1 MKDTLKNNKI
11 KIGLARRV
19 NFLSLRAIVF
29 VCVAVI
35 LGVVVVRFTLAATP
49 VQGLTATYFNNAT
62 LSGSPKLTRVDTEVN
77 FNWGSGSPASSL
89 PVDNFSARWTG
100 TLTPAVSGIYQI
112 FTGSDNGVRVW
123 VGDQLV
129 VNSWTEHPSMENS
142 GSVNLV
148 KGTQYPIKVEYY
160 EARGAALL
168 TLQWASSAGVARGVI
183 PRTVLSTTVNTP
195 TPSVTPKPSGTP
207 VGTVTPVPTPTAS
220 PTPTPVVSNPQL
232 KSVSWWESQYNGIWS
247 YNYGHDLPLSK
258 SKDSWDYYDLAYSI
272 DDPVAMYLASGKT
285 KYLDQSLVYINN
297 MVNNAA
303 VSSSL
308 GSAAYRDSYLGWAS
322 HKNGSTGQEEPLYE
336 SYAWRYVTRAL
347 LVIKRTPALYSNPT
361 YKSQYDKL
369 LAFTERNIFDKWYA
383 RGIDN
388 IYRSNT
394 NMASHWAYITM
405 DLSQM
410 TTDATRLAREKKI
423 FDDINNHIPTYGNAS
438 LHGQMKT
445 SPVNA
450 AAYFWNE
457 EWGKT
462 ARPGQDVS
470 HANAEMAY
478 ITEAYDL
485 GLGGWTQA
493 DIKKFVVTLDKV
505 VWKKDGGPYAASV
518 DGSGSDNG
526 WFIDGW
532 MKLGRYDANL
542 QKRFETHTVG
552 FAPGNGA
559 LNAKRLGAPQ

>member
-1 MKDTLKNNKI
+1 MKTKPTAPGI
-11 KIGLARRV
+11 KQRINWRSTQALVLVAVMVVAGLAV
-19 NFLSLRAIVF
+19 
-29 VCVAVI
+29 VA
-35 LGVVVVRFTLAATP
+35 FTRAATP
-49 VQGLTATYFNNAT
+49 VQGLTAMYFDNT
-62 LSGSPKLTRVDTEVN
+62 TMSGSPKLTRVDPEVN
-77 FNWGSGSPASSL
+77 FNWGSGSPASSV
-89 PVDNFSARWTG
+89 PADNFSARWTG

-123 VGDQLV
+123 IGDQLV

-142 GSVNLV
+142 GSLNLV
-148 KGTQYPIKVEYY
+148 KGTRYPIKVEYY

-168 TLQWASSAGVARGVI
+168 TLQWSSSAGVARGVI
-183 PRTVLSTTVNTP
+183 PRTALSTTVEVP
-195 TPSVTPKPSGTP
+195 TPSVRPLPSGTP
-207 VGTVTPVPTPTAS
+207 VGTVTPVPTPT
-220 PTPTPVVSNPQL
+220 PVASNPQL
-232 KSVSWWESQYNGIWS
+232 KSVSWWENQYNDIWS
-247 YNYGHDLPLSK
+247 YNYSHDLPLSK
-258 SKDSWDYYDLAYSI
+258 SKDSWDYYNLAYSI

-285 KYLDQSLVYINN
+285 KYMDQALVYINN

-322 HKNGSTGQEEPLYE
+322 NKNGSTGQEEPLYE

-347 LVIKRTPALYSNPT
+347 LVIKQTPALYGNAT

-394 NMASHWAYITM
+394 NMASHWAYISM
-405 DLSQM
+405 DLSLM
-410 TTDATRLAREKKI
+410 TTDATRLSREKKI

-445 SPVNA
+445 SPVNS
-450 AAYFWNE
+450 AAYFWNG

-485 GLGGWTQA
+485 GLGGWTRA
-493 DIKKFVVTLDKV
+493 DINKFVVTLDKV
-505 VWKKDGGPYAASV
+505 IWKKDGGPYAASV
-518 DGSGSDNG
+518 DGTGTDNG

-532 MKLGRYDANL
+532 MKLARYDANL

-559 LNAKRLGAPQ
+559 LNARRLGAPQ

>member
-1 MKDTLKNNKI
+1 MPKTNNTAAGAKT
-11 KIGLARRV
+11 GLTRRPS
-19 NFLSLRAIVF
+19 FRSRRALIFAAIV
-29 VCVAVI
+29 VLAGITAVA
-35 LGVVVVRFTLAATP
+35 FTRAATP
-49 VQGLTATYFNNAT
+49 AVGLSAAYFNNAT
-62 LSGSPKLTRVDTEVN
+62 LSGSPVVSRVDTEVN
-77 FNWGSGSPASSL
+77 YNWGAGSPAAAV
-89 PVDNFSARWTG
+89 PTDNFSARWTG
-100 TLTPAVSGIYQI
+100 TLTAPASGVFEI
-112 FTGSDNGVRVW
+112 FTASDNGVRVW
-123 VGDQLV
+123 IGDQLV
-129 VNSWTEHPSMENS
+129 VNSWTDHPPMENS
-142 GSVNLV
+142 GSLNLV
-148 KGTQYPIKVEYY
+148 QGTQYPIKVEYF
-160 EARGAALL
+160 EIRGNAMIS
-168 TLQWASSAGVARGVI
+168 LQWSGPGIARGVI
-183 PRTVLSTTVNTP
+183 PRSVLSTTVSTPVPSP
-195 TPSVTPKPSGTP
+195 TPSGAPGT
-207 VGTVTPVPTPTAS
+207 TVTPVPTPT
-220 PTPTPVVSNPQL
+220 PTPAATPVVSNPQL

-247 YNYGHDLPLSK
+247 YNYSNDLPLSK
-258 SKDSWDYYDLAYSI
+258 SSDSWDYYNLAYSI

-297 MVNNAA
+297 MVNNAKA
-303 VSSSL
+303 SSTL

-347 LVIKRTPALYSNPT
+347 LVIKKTPALYGNPT
-361 YKSQYDKL
+361 YKAQYDKL
-369 LAFTERNIFDKWYA
+369 LAFTEKNIFDKWYA

-394 NMASHWAYITM
+394 NMASHWAYISM
-405 DLSQM
+405 DLSLM
-410 TTDATRLAREKKI
+410 TTDATRLAKEKKV

-457 EWGKT
+457 NWGST

-485 GLGGWTQA
+485 GMGGWTRA
-493 DIKKFVVTLDKV
+493 DISKFVVTLDKV
-505 VWKKDGGPYAASV
+505 VWKKNGGPYAASV

-532 MKLGRYDANL
+532 MKLGRYDATL
-542 QKRFETHTVG
+542 QQRFETHTVG